1 VFDPLPQS
9 LWHPPF
15 ATLHNPNRRFSS

>member
-15 ATLHNPNRRFSS
+15 ATLHNPNRRFSG